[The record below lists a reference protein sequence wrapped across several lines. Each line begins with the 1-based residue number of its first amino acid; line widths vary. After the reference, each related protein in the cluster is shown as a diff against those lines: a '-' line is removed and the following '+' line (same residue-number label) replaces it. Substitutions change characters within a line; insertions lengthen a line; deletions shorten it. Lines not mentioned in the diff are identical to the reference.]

1 MFRIARCA
9 LGRSVGAGRRRNASA
24 SGIFG
29 LLGQRPRRL
38 LQAAA
43 IATAIVVVTVDLFT
57 PADLLS
63 FFYVVPIFIALL
75 SGSVAFF
82 WSLAIVLAFAGMVA
96 YEAPAGIDL
105 ALRSLELNGVL
116 CAAEVLLVAALMH
129 VLRLQAERV
138 DRTKRLLEAIV
149 RRMPAGVVVADPTG
163 AVMLAND
170 CAGELWRDVA
180 APGGRLP
187 QESPLARALA
197 AGETTDAEEIPV
209 FRADGSAAV
218 LRVSAVPVRDAGG
231 RTAAAVMT
239 YGDVTDMKRA
249 AEERQLLLARE
260 RAARAEAEAANQ
272 AKDEFLAAV
281 SHDLRSPLSAIA
293 IWTHFLRQE
302 LQDGPQVRAVAKI
315 DANVK
320 VLGRLIDDLLD
331 VSRISAGKLRFDM
344 GPVAL
349 PAVVESAID
358 GVRATAAAK
367 RIEIR
372 FDVDG
377 AVPPVVADPGRVLQ
391 VVTNLVENAIKFTP
405 DRGTVAVRLER
416 AGDRARLTV
425 RDTGRGIAQEF
436 LPHVFERFSQAPG
449 APREGLGLG
458 LAIVRYIVE
467 HHAGTVRADS
477 AGADRGATFTVE
489 MPLAPVAAVVGAN

>member
-75 SGSVAFF
+75 SGNVAFF

-170 CAGELWRDVA
+170 RAGELWRDA

-187 QESPLARALA
+187 RESPLARALA

-218 LRVSAVPVRDAGG
+218 LRVSAVPVRD
-231 RTAAAVMT
+231 
-239 YGDVTDMKRA
+239 
-249 AEERQLLLARE
+249 
-260 RAARAEAEAANQ
+260 
-272 AKDEFLAAV
+272 
-281 SHDLRSPLSAIA
+281 
-293 IWTHFLRQE
+293 
-302 LQDGPQVRAVAKI
+302 
-315 DANVK
+315 
-320 VLGRLIDDLLD
+320 
-331 VSRISAGKLRFDM
+331 
-344 GPVAL
+344 
-349 PAVVESAID
+349 
-358 GVRATAAAK
+358 
-367 RIEIR
+367 
-372 FDVDG
+372 
-377 AVPPVVADPGRVLQ
+377 
-391 VVTNLVENAIKFTP
+391 
-405 DRGTVAVRLER
+405 
-416 AGDRARLTV
+416 
-425 RDTGRGIAQEF
+425 
-436 LPHVFERFSQAPG
+436 
-449 APREGLGLG
+449 
-458 LAIVRYIVE
+458 
-467 HHAGTVRADS
+467 
-477 AGADRGATFTVE
+477 
-489 MPLAPVAAVVGAN
+489 